1 MVYDNREKVSQRIND
16 DIGFCTT
23 ACSFLGLFI
32 DLLATEVVDVEFL
45 GTLLVHPLVVN
56 AEELLRSVVV
66 SLRINTSS

>member
-1 MVYDNREKVSQRIND
+1 MLIFGAFHK
-16 DIGFCTT
+16 
-23 ACSFLGLFI
+23 
-32 DLLATEVVDVEFL
+32 LLATEVVDVEFL